1 VVATHA
7 GVAQATAAA
16 ERELPPVLAPLEM
29 GAMHRWTVLDWV
41 HYKLLR
47 YSVELV
53 LVGTL
58 VAGTAPRDVAHAGY
72 VLLSLLFLR
81 QVPPPPRHAHH
92 VLIRASEATH

>member
-1 VVATHA
+1 VALAGVVATHA

-81 QVPPPPRHAHH
+81 QVPPPAAPRSSC
-92 VLIRASEATH
+92 VD

>member
-1 VVATHA
+1 MRVEAAAARA
-7 GVAQATAAA
+7 GVAQAAAAA
-16 ERELPPVLAPLEM
+16 ESELPPVLAPIHI
-29 GAMHRWTVLDWV
+29 GAMHQWTILDWV

-58 VAGTAPRDVAHAGY
+58 LAGTAPRDVAHAGY

-81 QVPPPPRHAHH
+81 QVR
-92 VLIRASEATH
+92 SYE